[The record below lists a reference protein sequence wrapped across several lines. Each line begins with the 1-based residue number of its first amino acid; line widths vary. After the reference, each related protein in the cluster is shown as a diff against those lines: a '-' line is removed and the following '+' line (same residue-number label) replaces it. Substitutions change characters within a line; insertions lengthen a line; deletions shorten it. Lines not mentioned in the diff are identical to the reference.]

1 MFGLKT
7 SVKIII
13 TAMAIFILSPTGF
26 AQENLTDKLSKIE
39 GHVDKITINAGG
51 EEFTFEGEEAEKLFN
66 KMQSNTKSSNTFVV
80 RVDEEGGEGTKKIII
95 KSDGDS
101 EEIYEFNTHEGDH
114 AIWFSDDDNLHSLD
128 KNVKVE
134 IEDGKKKVT
143 VTTTENG
150 EEKTEIYEGEEA
162 EEYLNKMKLEHGHE
176 MLIEIDE
183 DGNHKKKKK
192 IIIEKKETKETKE
205 TKDKIDK

>member
-1 MFGLKT
+1 LDLK
-7 SVKIII
+7 
-13 TAMAIFILSPTGF
+13 
-26 AQENLTDKLSKIE
+26 DKLSKIE

-66 KMQSNTKSSNTFVV
+66 KMQSSTKSSNTFIVKM
-80 RVDEEGGEGTKKIII
+80 DEEGGEGTKKIII
-95 KSDGDS
+95 KSGGGD
-101 EEIYEFNTHEGDH
+101 EEVYEFKTHEGDH
-114 AIWFSDDDNLHSLD
+114 AVWFSDDDNLQSLD
-128 KNVKVE
+128 KKIKVE

-162 EEYLNKMKLEHGHE
+162 EEYLNNMKSEHGHE

-183 DGNHKKKKK
+183 DGNHKKMKK
-192 IIIEKKETKETKE
+192 IIIEKTE
-205 TKDKIDK
+205 TKDKND

>member
-1 MFGLKT
+1 MFELKT
-7 SVKIII
+7 SVKVIL
-13 TAMAIFILSPTGF
+13 TAIVSFMLCSMGF
-26 AQENLTDKLSKIE
+26 AQEDLKDKLSKIE

-66 KMQSNTKSSNTFVV
+66 KMQSSTKSSNTFIVKM
-80 RVDEEGGEGTKKIII
+80 DEEGGEGTKKIII
-95 KSDGDS
+95 KSGGGD
-101 EEIYEFNTHEGDH
+101 EEVYEFKTHDGDH
-114 AIWFSDDDNLHSLD
+114 AVWFSDDDNLQSLD
-128 KNVKVE
+128 KKIKVE

-162 EEYLNKMKLEHGHE
+162 EEYLDNMKSEHGHE

-183 DGNHKKKKK
+183 DGNHKKMKK
-192 IIIEKKETKETKE
+192 IIIEKKETKNKNE
-205 TKDKIDK
+205 